1 MLCQKDSV
9 RFTFSSCNNFFSFFF
24 FKKKKTIF
32 CFSGILCYTCYSVLN
47 VSISIQID
55 HIKAFESKSFLPFQL
70 FDGGE
75 SLFIFTLR
83 ASGLVLIFSLD
94 VRKDIQWVKSA
105 WSILHSELKYVKGN
119 DKSRKTKALMLTNT
133 QTHVLVLC

>member
-1 MLCQKDSV
+1 MFDLL
-9 RFTFSSCNNFFSFFF
+9 FHLAIIFFLL
-24 FKKKKTIF
+24 KKTIF

-105 WSILHSELKYVKGN
+105 WSILHSELKHVKGN